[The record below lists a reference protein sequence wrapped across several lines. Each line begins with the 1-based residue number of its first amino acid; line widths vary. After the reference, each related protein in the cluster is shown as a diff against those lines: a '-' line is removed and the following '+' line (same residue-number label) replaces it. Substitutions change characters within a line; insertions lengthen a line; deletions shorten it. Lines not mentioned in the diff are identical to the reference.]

1 MSATTAT
8 ARERTKAANR
18 AGFGAFIGST
28 IEWFD
33 FYIYGTAAALVFDKV
48 FFPELEGP
56 IGTLVAFATFWVG
69 FLARPIGGIIF
80 GHYGDR
86 LGRKKTLVI
95 TLLMMGIS
103 TTAIGLL
110 PGYASIGIAAPIL
123 LVCIRMIQ
131 GIGLGGEWGG
141 SVLIAS
147 EHAPKGKSVL
157 YGAFAQQGSPVGNTL
172 STVSFLA
179 ISQLPDDAFVSWGWR
194 VPFLASAALVMVG
207 LLVRLKV
214 TESPAMAK
222 LIEKKEVVKLPLT
235 EVLRSHPMLIVL
247 GIGACTIG
255 LSATY
260 FKSTFALSWAT
271 TSLGFDRSSFL
282 TIILVANITQIIVQP
297 FGAVI
302 ATRMKSWS
310 RAVIV
315 MLVPEL
321 VLMPVMFVLIS
332 TENYGLAMLGVA
344 VATIPHCLYYAAL
357 AGMLA
362 SRFPAHL
369 RYTGISLCYQLCGT
383 LLGGTTPIIGQF
395 LLNRTGSITAVI
407 AYAVFQVALTL
418 GCMLLL
424 LKRPNHDEQAAE
436 PAAAPAPRPSPPDRP
451 YTQNGVPPCR

>member
-1 MSATTAT
+1 MSASTAS
-8 ARERTKAANR
+8 ARERTRAANR

-48 FFPELEGP
+48 FFPELDGP
-56 IGTLVAFATFWVG
+56 VGTLVAFATFWVG
-69 FLARPIGGIIF
+69 FLARPIGGIVF

-110 PGYASIGIAAPIL
+110 PSYASIGIAAPIL
-123 LVCIRMIQ
+123 LVAIRMVQ

-172 STVSFLA
+172 STLSFLA
-179 ISQLPDDAFVSWGWR
+179 ISQLPDAAFVSWGWR
-194 VPFLASAALVMVG
+194 VPFLFSAALVIVG

-214 TESPAMAK
+214 AESPAMAK

-235 EVLRSHPMLIVL
+235 EVLRTQPMLIVL

-271 TSLGFDRSSFL
+271 SALGFDRSSFL

-297 FGAVI
+297 FGALI

-310 RAVIV
+310 RAVTV

-321 VLMPVMFVLIS
+321 ILMPVMFLLIR

-344 VATIPHCLYYAAL
+344 VATVPHCLYYAAL

-424 LKRPNHDEQAAE
+424 LKRPDHDEQAAE
-436 PAAAPAPRPSPPDRP
+436 PVAVARAAAAA
-451 YTQNGVPPCR
+451 V

>member
-1 MSATTAT
+1 MSASTAT
-8 ARERTKAANR
+8 SRAETRAANR
-18 AGFGAFIGST
+18 AGFGAFVGST

-33 FYIYGTAAALVFDKV
+33 FYIYGTAAALAFDKV
-48 FFPELEGP
+48 FFPELEGA

-69 FLARPIGGIIF
+69 FLARPIGGIVF
-80 GHYGDR
+80 GHFGDR

-95 TLLMMGIS
+95 TLLMMGVS

-110 PGYASIGIAAPIL
+110 PSYASIGVAAPIL

-147 EHAPKGKSVL
+147 ESAPKGKSVL

-172 STVSFLA
+172 ATLSFLA

-194 VPFLASAALVMVG
+194 VPFLASAVLVLVG

-214 TESPAMAK
+214 AESPAMAK

-235 EVLRSHPMLIVL
+235 EVLRSHPGLIAL

-271 TSLGFDRSSFL
+271 SSLDFDRSTFL
-282 TIILVANITQIIVQP
+282 TIILVANITQVVVQP
-297 FGAVI
+297 FGAVL
-302 ATRMKSWS
+302 ATKMKSWS
-310 RAVIV
+310 RAVTV

-321 VLMPVMFVLIS
+321 ILLPLMFVLIS
-332 TENYGLAMLGVA
+332 TGNYGLAMLGVA

-395 LLNRTGSITAVI
+395 LLNKTGSISAVI
-407 AYAVFQVALTL
+407 AYALFQVALTL

-424 LKRPNHDEQAAE
+424 LKRPNHDELAAD
-436 PAAAPAPRPSPPDRP
+436 AAPAPRTVAASA
-451 YTQNGVPPCR
+451 TTNGA

>member
-1 MSATTAT
+1 MSASTAS
-8 ARERTKAANR
+8 ARERTRAANR

-48 FFPELEGP
+48 FFPELDGP
-56 IGTLVAFATFWVG
+56 VGTLVAFATFWVG
-69 FLARPIGGIIF
+69 FLARPIGGIVF

-110 PGYASIGIAAPIL
+110 PSYASIGIAAPIL
-123 LVCIRMIQ
+123 LVAIRMVQ

-172 STVSFLA
+172 STLSFLA
-179 ISQLPDDAFVSWGWR
+179 ISRLPDSAFVSWGWR
-194 VPFLASAALVMVG
+194 VPFLFSAALVIVG
-207 LLVRLKV
+207 LFVRLKV
-214 TESPAMAK
+214 AESPAMAK
-222 LIEKKEVVKLPLT
+222 LIEKKEVVNLPLT
-235 EVLRSHPMLIVL
+235 EVLRTQPMLIVL

-271 TSLGFDRSSFL
+271 SALSFDRSSFL

-297 FGAVI
+297 FGALI

-310 RAVIV
+310 RAVTV

-321 VLMPVMFVLIS
+321 ILMPVMFLLIR

-436 PAAAPAPRPSPPDRP
+436 PVAAAAR
-451 YTQNGVPPCR
+451 TATAAV

>member
-1 MSATTAT
+1 MHECVHRHPT
-8 ARERTKAANR
+8 R
-18 AGFGAFIGST
+18 AHQSRQPSRIRAFIGST

-48 FFPELEGP
+48 FFPELDGA

-69 FLARPIGGIIF
+69 FLARPIGGVIF

-123 LVCIRMIQ
+123 LVAIRMVQ

-172 STVSFLA
+172 STLSFLA
-179 ISQLPDDAFVSWGWR
+179 ISQLPDEAFVSWGWR
-194 VPFLASAALVMVG
+194 LPFLFSAALVIVG
-207 LLVRLKV
+207 LFVRLKV
-214 TESPAMAK
+214 AESPAMAN
-222 LIEKKEVVKLPLT
+222 LIQKKEVVKVPLT
-235 EVLRSHPMLIVL
+235 EVLRTQPMLIVL

-271 TSLGFDRSSFL
+271 SSLDFDRSSFL
-282 TIILVANITQIIVQP
+282 TIILVANITQIVVQP
-297 FGAVI
+297 FGALI

-310 RAVIV
+310 RAVTV
-315 MLVPEL
+315 MLLPEL
-321 VLMPVMFVLIS
+321 VLMPLMFILIS
-332 TENYGLAMLGVA
+332 TENYGLAMVGVA

-407 AYAVFQVALTL
+407 AYAVLQVVLTL

-436 PAAAPAPRPSPPDRP
+436 PLAAPRTAPV
-451 YTQNGVPPCR
+451 TA

>member
-33 FYIYGTAAALVFDKV
+33 FYIYETAAALVFDKV

-69 FLARPIGGIIF
+69 FLARPIGGIVF

-214 TESPAMAK
+214 AESPAMAK

-271 TSLGFDRSSFL
+271 TSLDFDRSSFL

-436 PAAAPAPRPSPPDRP
+436 PAAAPRTAPV
-451 YTQNGVPPCR
+451 TA

>member
-1 MSATTAT
+1 MSASTAT
-8 ARERTKAANR
+8 PRERTRAANR

-48 FFPELEGP
+48 FFPELDGAM
-56 IGTLVAFATFWVG
+56 GTLVAFATFWVG
-69 FLARPIGGIIF
+69 FLARPIGGVIF

-123 LVCIRMIQ
+123 LVAIRMVQ

-172 STVSFLA
+172 STLSFLA
-179 ISQLPDDAFVSWGWR
+179 ISQLPDEAFVSWGWR
-194 VPFLASAALVMVG
+194 LPFLFSAALVIVG
-207 LLVRLKV
+207 LFVRLKV
-214 TESPAMAK
+214 AESPAMAN
-222 LIEKKEVVKLPLT
+222 LIQKKEVVKVPLT
-235 EVLRSHPMLIVL
+235 EVLRTQPMLIVL

-271 TSLGFDRSSFL
+271 SSLDFDRSSFL
-282 TIILVANITQIIVQP
+282 TIILVANITQIVVQP
-297 FGAVI
+297 FGALI

-310 RAVIV
+310 RAVTV
-315 MLVPEL
+315 MLLPEL
-321 VLMPVMFVLIS
+321 VLMPLMFVLIG
-332 TENYGLAMLGVA
+332 TENYGLAMVGVA

-407 AYAVFQVALTL
+407 AYAVLQVVLTL

-424 LKRPNHDEQAAE
+424 LKHPNHDEQAAE
-436 PAAAPAPRPSPPDRP
+436 PLAAPR
-451 YTQNGVPPCR
+451 TVPVTA

>member
-1 MSATTAT
+1 MSASTAT
-8 ARERTKAANR
+8 SRAETRAANR
-18 AGFGAFIGST
+18 AGFGAFVGST

-48 FFPELEGP
+48 FFPELDGA

-69 FLARPIGGIIF
+69 FLARPIGGIVF
-80 GHYGDR
+80 GHFGDR

-110 PGYASIGIAAPIL
+110 PSYASIGVAAPIL
-123 LVCIRMIQ
+123 LVLIRMIQ

-147 EHAPKGKSVL
+147 ESAPKGKSVL

-172 STVSFLA
+172 ATLSFLA

-194 VPFLASAALVMVG
+194 VPFLASALLVLVG

-214 TESPAMAK
+214 AESPAMAK
-222 LIEKKEVVKLPLT
+222 LIERKEVVKLPLT
-235 EVLRSHPMLIVL
+235 EVLRSHPGLIAL

-271 TSLGFDRSSFL
+271 SALDFDRSTFL
-282 TIILVANITQIIVQP
+282 TIILVANITQVLVQP
-297 FGAVI
+297 FGAVL
-302 ATRMKSWS
+302 ATRMRSWS
-310 RAVIV
+310 RAVTV

-321 VLMPVMFVLIS
+321 VLLPLMFVLIS
-332 TENYGLAMLGVA
+332 TNNYGLAMLGVA
-344 VATIPHCLYYAAL
+344 LATIPHCLYYAAL

-383 LLGGTTPIIGQF
+383 LLGGTTPIVGQF

-407 AYAVFQVALTL
+407 AYAMFQVALTL

-424 LKRPNHDEQAAE
+424 LKRPNHDELAAD
-436 PAAAPAPRPSPPDRP
+436 PAPEPRTVAASA
-451 YTQNGVPPCR
+451 

>member
-69 FLARPIGGIIF
+69 FLARPIGGIVF

-214 TESPAMAK
+214 AESPAMAK

-271 TSLGFDRSSFL
+271 TSLDFDRSSFL

-332 TENYGLAMLGVA
+332 TESYGLAMLGVA

-436 PAAAPAPRPSPPDRP
+436 PAAAPRTAPV
-451 YTQNGVPPCR
+451 TA

>member
-1 MSATTAT
+1 MSTTPSQARNKT
-8 ARERTKAANR
+8 ARR
-18 AGFGAFIGST
+18 AGIGAFIGST

-48 FFPELEGP
+48 FFPELEGA
-56 IGTLVAFATFWVG
+56 IGTLVAFGTFWVG
-69 FLARPIGGIIF
+69 FLARPLGGIIF
-80 GHYGDR
+80 GHFGDR

-110 PGYASIGIAAPIL
+110 PGYASIGVAAPIL
-123 LVCIRMIQ
+123 LILIRMIQ

-147 EHAPKGKSVL
+147 EHAPKGKSIL

-172 STVSFLA
+172 STLSFLA
-179 ISQLPDDAFVSWGWR
+179 ISQLPDEDFVSWGWR
-194 VPFLASAALVMVG
+194 VPFIASAALVFVG
-207 LLVRLKV
+207 LLVRMKV
-214 TESPAMAK
+214 EESPAMAGI
-222 LIEKKEVVKLPLT
+222 IEKKEVVKVP
-235 EVLRSHPMLIVL
+235 VLEIFRKHPGLIAL

-260 FKSTFALSWAT
+260 FKGTFALSWAT
-271 TSLGFDRSSFL
+271 SSLGFDRSSFL
-282 TIILVANITQIIVQP
+282 TILLVANVTQVLVQP

-302 ATRMKSWS
+302 ATRMNSMA
-310 RAVIV
+310 RAVTI

-321 VLMPVMFVLIS
+321 VLMPLMFMLIA
-332 TENYGLAMLGVA
+332 TENYALAMLGVV

-424 LKRPNHDEQAAE
+424 LKRPNHDEQSAE
-436 PAAAPAPRPSPPDRP
+436 PVAAPRTAPV
-451 YTQNGVPPCR
+451 TA

>member
-172 STVSFLA
+172 ATVSFLA

-214 TESPAMAK
+214 AESPAMAK

-271 TSLGFDRSSFL
+271 TSLDFDRSSFL

-436 PAAAPAPRPSPPDRP
+436 PAAAPRTAPV
-451 YTQNGVPPCR
+451 TA

>member
-1 MSATTAT
+1 
-8 ARERTKAANR
+8 
-18 AGFGAFIGST
+18 
-28 IEWFD
+28 
-33 FYIYGTAAALVFDKV
+33 
-48 FFPELEGP
+48 
-56 IGTLVAFATFWVG
+56 
-69 FLARPIGGIIF
+69 
-80 GHYGDR
+80 
-86 LGRKKTLVI
+86 
-95 TLLMMGIS
+95 MMGVS

-172 STVSFLA
+172 STLSFLA
-179 ISQLPDDAFVSWGWR
+179 ISQLPDEAFVSWGWR
-194 VPFLASAALVMVG
+194 VPFLASAALVIVG

-214 TESPAMAK
+214 AESPAMAK
-222 LIEKKEVVKLPLT
+222 LIAKKEVVKLPLT

-271 TSLGFDRSSFL
+271 TSLDFDRSSFL
-282 TIILVANITQIIVQP
+282 TIILVANVTQIVVQP
-297 FGAVI
+297 FGALI

-310 RAVIV
+310 RAVTV

-321 VLMPVMFVLIS
+321 ILMPVMFVLIS
-332 TENYGLAMLGVA
+332 TGDYGLAMLGVA

-424 LKRPNHDEQAAE
+424 LKRPNHDELAAE
-436 PAAAPAPRPSPPDRP
+436 PAAAPRTAPVSA
-451 YTQNGVPPCR
+451 

>member
-69 FLARPIGGIIF
+69 FLARPIGGIVF

-214 TESPAMAK
+214 AESPAMAK

-235 EVLRSHPMLIVL
+235 EVLRSHPLLIVL

-271 TSLGFDRSSFL
+271 TSLDFDRSSFL

-310 RAVIV
+310 RAVMV

-436 PAAAPAPRPSPPDRP
+436 PATAPRTAPV
-451 YTQNGVPPCR
+451 TA

>member
-1 MSATTAT
+1 MSASTAT
-8 ARERTKAANR
+8 AREKTKAANR

-48 FFPELEGP
+48 FFPELEGA

-69 FLARPIGGIIF
+69 FLARPLGGIVF

-123 LVCIRMIQ
+123 LVLIRMIQ

-172 STVSFLA
+172 STLSFLA
-179 ISQLPDDAFVSWGWR
+179 ISQLPDDAFVAWGWR
-194 VPFLASAALVMVG
+194 VPFLASAALVIVG
-207 LLVRLKV
+207 LFVRLKV
-214 TESPAMAK
+214 AESPAMAG
-222 LIEKKEVVKLPLT
+222 LIKKKEVVKLPLT

-271 TSLGFDRSSFL
+271 SSLGFDRSSFL

-310 RAVIV
+310 RAVTV

-321 VLMPVMFVLIS
+321 ILMPVMFVLIS
-332 TENYGLAMLGVA
+332 TENYGLAMVGVA

-362 SRFPAHL
+362 SRFPAHV

-424 LKRPNHDEQAAE
+424 LRRPNHDELAADRTE
-436 PAAAPAPRPSPPDRP
+436 APRTAPA
-451 YTQNGVPPCR
+451 TA

>member
-1 MSATTAT
+1 MSASTAT
-8 ARERTKAANR
+8 AREKTKAANR

-56 IGTLVAFATFWVG
+56 MGTLVAFATFWVG
-69 FLARPIGGIIF
+69 FLARPIGGIVF

-179 ISQLPDDAFVSWGWR
+179 ISQLPDAAFVSWGWR

-271 TSLGFDRSSFL
+271 TSLDFDRSSFL

-297 FGAVI
+297 FGAVL

-310 RAVIV
+310 RAVTV
-315 MLVPEL
+315 MLLPEL
-321 VLMPVMFVLIS
+321 ILMPLMFILIS

-407 AYAVFQVALTL
+407 AYAVLQVALTL

-436 PAAAPAPRPSPPDRP
+436 PVAARR
-451 YTQNGVPPCR
+451 TVPVTA

>member
-1 MSATTAT
+1 MSASTAT
-8 ARERTKAANR
+8 PRERTRAANR

-48 FFPELEGP
+48 FFPELDGA

-69 FLARPIGGIIF
+69 FLARPIGGVIF

-123 LVCIRMIQ
+123 LVAIRMVQ

-172 STVSFLA
+172 STLSFLA
-179 ISQLPDDAFVSWGWR
+179 ISQLPDEAFVSWGWR
-194 VPFLASAALVMVG
+194 LPFLFSAALVIVG
-207 LLVRLKV
+207 LFVRLKV
-214 TESPAMAK
+214 AESPAMAN
-222 LIEKKEVVKLPLT
+222 LIQKKEVVKVPLT
-235 EVLRSHPMLIVL
+235 EVLRTQPMLIVL

-271 TSLGFDRSSFL
+271 SSLDFDRSSFL
-282 TIILVANITQIIVQP
+282 TIILVANITQIVFQP
-297 FGAVI
+297 FGALI

-310 RAVIV
+310 RAVTV
-315 MLVPEL
+315 MLLPEL
-321 VLMPVMFVLIS
+321 ILMPLMFILIS
-332 TENYGLAMLGVA
+332 TENYGLAMVGVA

-407 AYAVFQVALTL
+407 AYAVLQVVLTL

-436 PAAAPAPRPSPPDRP
+436 PLAAPRTAPV
-451 YTQNGVPPCR
+451 TA

>member
-69 FLARPIGGIIF
+69 FLARPLGGIIF
-80 GHYGDR
+80 GHYGDK

-95 TLLMMGIS
+95 TLLMMGVS

-214 TESPAMAK
+214 AESPAMAK
-222 LIEKKEVVKLPLT
+222 LIEKKEVAKLPLS

-282 TIILVANITQIIVQP
+282 TIILVANVTQIVVQP
-297 FGAVI
+297 FGALI

-321 VLMPVMFVLIS
+321 ILMPVMFVLIS
-332 TENYGLAMLGVA
+332 TENYGLAMVGVA

-424 LKRPNHDEQAAE
+424 LKRPNHDEQSAE
-436 PAAAPAPRPSPPDRP
+436 PVAAPRTAPV
-451 YTQNGVPPCR
+451 TA

>member
-1 MSATTAT
+1 MSATTAS

-69 FLARPIGGIIF
+69 FLARPLGGIIF

-214 TESPAMAK
+214 AESPAMAK
-222 LIEKKEVVKLPLT
+222 IIEKKEVVKLPLT

-271 TSLGFDRSSFL
+271 TSLDFDRSSFL

-297 FGAVI
+297 FGAVM
-302 ATRMKSWS
+302 ATKMKSWS
-310 RAVIV
+310 RAVLV

-321 VLMPVMFVLIS
+321 ILMPVMFVLIN
-332 TENYGLAMLGVA
+332 TENYGLAMLGVS

-436 PAAAPAPRPSPPDRP
+436 PVAAPRTAPV
-451 YTQNGVPPCR
+451 TA

>member
-1 MSATTAT
+1 MSANT
-8 ARERTKAANR
+8 ARQQNRTANR
-18 AGFGAFIGST
+18 AGLGAFIGST

-56 IGTLVAFATFWVG
+56 VGTLVAFATFWVG
-69 FLARPIGGIIF
+69 FLARPLGGIVF
-80 GHYGDR
+80 GHFGDR

-103 TTAIGLL
+103 TTLIGVL
-110 PGYASIGIAAPIL
+110 PGYATIGVAAPVL
-123 LVCIRMIQ
+123 LVLIRMVQ

-147 EHAPKGKSVL
+147 EHAPKGKSIL

-172 STVSFLA
+172 STLSFLA
-179 ISQLPDDAFVSWGWR
+179 ISRLPDEAFVSWGWR
-194 VPFLASAALVMVG
+194 VPFLASAALVLVG
-207 LLVRLKV
+207 LLVRMKV
-214 TESPAMAK
+214 AESPAMEGLIKAK
-222 LIEKKEVVKLPLT
+222 KVAKLPLT
-235 EVLRSHPMLIVL
+235 EILRGSPGLIAL

-260 FKSTFALSWAT
+260 FKGTFALSWAT
-271 TSLGFDRSSFL
+271 SALDFTRSDFL
-282 TIILVANITQIIVQP
+282 TILLVANITQVLVQP
-297 FGAVI
+297 FGAVL
-302 ATRMKSWS
+302 ATRMRSLS
-310 RAVIV
+310 RAVCF
-315 MLVPEL
+315 MLLPEV
-321 VLMPVMFVLIS
+321 VLMPLMFVLIS
-332 TENYGLAMLGVA
+332 TGNYGLAMAGVA
-344 VATIPHCLYYAAL
+344 VATVPHCLYYAAL

-395 LLNRTGSITAVI
+395 LLNRTGSIAAVI
-407 AYAVFQVALTL
+407 GYAVLQVLLSL

-424 LKRPNHDEQAAE
+424 LRRPDHDERGTGRRTGHGE
-436 PAAAPAPRPSPPDRP
+436 RPAPR
-451 YTQNGVPPCR
+451 TGTAVAV

>member
-69 FLARPIGGIIF
+69 FLARPIGGIVF

-95 TLLMMGIS
+95 TLLMMGVS

-157 YGAFAQQGSPVGNTL
+157 YAAFAQQGSPVGNTL

-214 TESPAMAK
+214 AESPAMAK
-222 LIEKKEVVKLPLT
+222 LIEKKEVVRLPLT

-271 TSLGFDRSSFL
+271 TSLDFDRSSFL

-297 FGAVI
+297 FGALI

-310 RAVIV
+310 RAVLV

-321 VLMPVMFVLIS
+321 ILMPVMFVLIS
-332 TENYGLAMLGVA
+332 TGNYGLAMVGVA

-436 PAAAPAPRPSPPDRP
+436 PAAAPRTAP
-451 YTQNGVPPCR
+451 VAA

>member
-1 MSATTAT
+1 MSVSTPT
-8 ARERTKAANR
+8 ARAETKAANR
-18 AGFGAFIGST
+18 AGIGAFIGST

-48 FFPELEGP
+48 FFPELEGAV
-56 IGTLVAFATFWVG
+56 GTLVAFATFWVG
-69 FLARPIGGIIF
+69 FLARPVGGIVF

-95 TLLMMGIS
+95 TLLMMGLS

-110 PGYASIGIAAPIL
+110 PGYASIGVAAPIL

-172 STVSFLA
+172 STLSFLA
-179 ISQLPDDAFVSWGWR
+179 ISQLPDDAFVAWGWR

-214 TESPAMAK
+214 AESPAMAK

-235 EVLRSHPMLIVL
+235 EVVRSHPMLIVL

-271 TSLGFDRSSFL
+271 SSLGFDRGSFL
-282 TIILVANITQIIVQP
+282 TIILVANVTQIIVQP

-310 RAVIV
+310 RAVLV
-315 MLVPEL
+315 MLLPEL
-321 VLMPVMFVLIS
+321 VLMPLMFVLIS
-332 TENYGLAMLGVA
+332 TENYGLAMLGVS

-407 AYAVFQVALTL
+407 AYAVLQVALTL

-424 LKRPNHDEQAAE
+424 LRRPNHDEQAT
-436 PAAAPAPRPSPPDRP
+436 APAVTASRTARV
-451 YTQNGVPPCR
+451 GA

>member
-1 MSATTAT
+1 MSASTAT
-8 ARERTKAANR
+8 PRERTRAANR

-48 FFPELEGP
+48 FFPELDGA

-69 FLARPIGGIIF
+69 FLARPIGGVIF

-123 LVCIRMIQ
+123 LVAIRMVQ

-172 STVSFLA
+172 STLSFLA
-179 ISQLPDDAFVSWGWR
+179 ISQLPDEAFVSWGWR
-194 VPFLASAALVMVG
+194 LPFLFSAALVIVG
-207 LLVRLKV
+207 LFVRLKV
-214 TESPAMAK
+214 AESPAMAN
-222 LIEKKEVVKLPLT
+222 LIQKKEVVKVPLT
-235 EVLRSHPMLIVL
+235 EVLRTQPMLIVL

-271 TSLGFDRSSFL
+271 SSLDFDRSSFL
-282 TIILVANITQIIVQP
+282 TIILVANITQIVVQP
-297 FGAVI
+297 FGALI

-310 RAVIV
+310 RAVTV
-315 MLVPEL
+315 MLLPEL
-321 VLMPVMFVLIS
+321 VLMPLMFILIS
-332 TENYGLAMLGVA
+332 TENYGLAMVGVA

-407 AYAVFQVALTL
+407 AYAVLQVVLTL

-436 PAAAPAPRPSPPDRP
+436 PLAAPRTAPV
-451 YTQNGVPPCR
+451 TA

>member
-1 MSATTAT
+1 MSASTAS
-8 ARERTKAANR
+8 ARERTRAANR

-48 FFPELEGP
+48 FFPELDGP
-56 IGTLVAFATFWVG
+56 VGTLVAFATFWVG
-69 FLARPIGGIIF
+69 FLARPIGGIVF

-110 PGYASIGIAAPIL
+110 PSYASIGIAAPIL
-123 LVCIRMIQ
+123 LVAIRMVQ

-172 STVSFLA
+172 STLSFLA
-179 ISQLPDDAFVSWGWR
+179 ISRLPDSAFVSWGWR
-194 VPFLASAALVMVG
+194 VPFLFSAALVIVG
-207 LLVRLKV
+207 LFVRLKV
-214 TESPAMAK
+214 AESPAMAK

-235 EVLRSHPMLIVL
+235 EVLRTQPMLIVL

-271 TSLGFDRSSFL
+271 SALSFDRSSFL

-297 FGAVI
+297 FGALI

-310 RAVIV
+310 RAVTV

-321 VLMPVMFVLIS
+321 ILMPVMFLLIR

-436 PAAAPAPRPSPPDRP
+436 PVAAAAR
-451 YTQNGVPPCR
+451 TATAAV

>member
-56 IGTLVAFATFWVG
+56 VGTLVAFATFWVG
-69 FLARPIGGIIF
+69 FLARPLGGIVF

-157 YGAFAQQGSPVGNTL
+157 YAAFAQQGSPVGNTL

-214 TESPAMAK
+214 AESPAMAK

-271 TSLGFDRSSFL
+271 TSLDFDRSSFL
-282 TIILVANITQIIVQP
+282 TIILVANITQIVVQP
-297 FGAVI
+297 FGALI

-321 VLMPVMFVLIS
+321 ILMPVMFVLIS

-383 LLGGTTPIIGQF
+383 LLGGTTPIVGQF

-424 LKRPNHDEQAAE
+424 LKRPNHDEPAAE
-436 PAAAPAPRPSPPDRP
+436 PAAAPRTAPV
-451 YTQNGVPPCR
+451 TA

>member
-1 MSATTAT
+1 MSASTTT
-8 ARERTKAANR
+8 PRERTRAANR

-48 FFPELEGP
+48 FFPELDGA

-69 FLARPIGGIIF
+69 FLARPIGGVIF

-123 LVCIRMIQ
+123 LVAIRMVQ

-172 STVSFLA
+172 STLSFLA
-179 ISQLPDDAFVSWGWR
+179 ISQLPDEAFVSWGWR
-194 VPFLASAALVMVG
+194 LPFLFSAALVIVG
-207 LLVRLKV
+207 LFVRLKV
-214 TESPAMAK
+214 AESPAMAN
-222 LIEKKEVVKLPLT
+222 LIQKKEVVKVPLT
-235 EVLRSHPMLIVL
+235 EVLRTQPMLIVL

-271 TSLGFDRSSFL
+271 SSLDFDRSSFL
-282 TIILVANITQIIVQP
+282 TIILAANVTQIVVQP
-297 FGAVI
+297 FGALI

-310 RAVIV
+310 RAVTV
-315 MLVPEL
+315 MLLPEL
-321 VLMPVMFVLIS
+321 VLMPLMFVLIG
-332 TENYGLAMLGVA
+332 TENYGLAMVGVA

-407 AYAVFQVALTL
+407 AYAVLQVVLTL

-436 PAAAPAPRPSPPDRP
+436 PLAAPR
-451 YTQNGVPPCR
+451 TVPVTA

>member
-1 MSATTAT
+1 MSASTAT
-8 ARERTKAANR
+8 ARERTRAANR

-48 FFPELEGP
+48 FFPELDGP

-69 FLARPIGGIIF
+69 FLARPLGGIIF

-110 PGYASIGIAAPIL
+110 PSYASIGVAAPIL
-123 LVCIRMIQ
+123 LICIRMVQ

-172 STVSFLA
+172 STLSFLA
-179 ISQLPDDAFVSWGWR
+179 ISQLPDSAFVSWGWR
-194 VPFLASAALVMVG
+194 VPFLFSAALVIVG
-207 LLVRLKV
+207 LFVRLKV
-214 TESPAMAK
+214 AESPAMAK
-222 LIEKKEVVKLPLT
+222 LIEKKEVVKVPLT

-271 TSLGFDRSSFL
+271 SSLGFDRSSFL

-297 FGAVI
+297 FGALI

-310 RAVIV
+310 RAVTV
-315 MLVPEL
+315 MLLPEL
-321 VLMPVMFVLIS
+321 ILMPLMFLLIR
-332 TENYGLAMLGVA
+332 TENYGLAMVGVA

-383 LLGGTTPIIGQF
+383 LLGGTTPIIGQY

-407 AYAVFQVALTL
+407 VYAIFQVALTL

-424 LKRPNHDEQAAE
+424 LKRPNHDEQATG
-436 PAAAPAPRPSPPDRP
+436 PVSVPRAATVTA
-451 YTQNGVPPCR
+451 

>member
-8 ARERTKAANR
+8 AREKTKAANR

-69 FLARPIGGIIF
+69 FLARPLGGIIF
-80 GHYGDR
+80 GHYGDK

-179 ISQLPDDAFVSWGWR
+179 ISQLPDEAFVSWGWR

-222 LIEKKEVVKLPLT
+222 LIEKKEVAKLPLS

-297 FGAVI
+297 FGALI

-321 VLMPVMFVLIS
+321 ILMPVMFVLIS

-436 PAAAPAPRPSPPDRP
+436 PVAAPRTAPV
-451 YTQNGVPPCR
+451 TA

>member
-8 ARERTKAANR
+8 ARERTRAANR

-69 FLARPIGGIIF
+69 FLARPLGGIIF

-179 ISQLPDDAFVSWGWR
+179 ISQLPDAAFVSWGWR

-214 TESPAMAK
+214 AESPAMAK

-297 FGAVI
+297 FGALI

-310 RAVIV
+310 RAVVV

-424 LKRPNHDEQAAE
+424 LKRPNHDEQSAE
-436 PAAAPAPRPSPPDRP
+436 PVAAPRTAPV
-451 YTQNGVPPCR
+451 TA

>member
-1 MSATTAT
+1 MSANTAT

-69 FLARPIGGIIF
+69 FLARPLGGIVF
-80 GHYGDR
+80 GHYGDK

-95 TLLMMGIS
+95 TLLMMGVS

-214 TESPAMAK
+214 SESPAMAK

-271 TSLGFDRSSFL
+271 TSLDFDRSSFL

-297 FGAVI
+297 FGALI

-310 RAVIV
+310 RAVTV
-315 MLVPEL
+315 MLLPEL
-321 VLMPVMFVLIS
+321 ILMPVMFLLIS

-436 PAAAPAPRPSPPDRP
+436 PVAAPRTAPV
-451 YTQNGVPPCR
+451 TA

>member
-1 MSATTAT
+1 MSASTAS
-8 ARERTKAANR
+8 ARERTRAANR
-18 AGFGAFIGST
+18 AGFGAFVGST

-56 IGTLVAFATFWVG
+56 VGTLVAFATFWVG

-110 PGYASIGIAAPIL
+110 PSYASIGIAAPIL
-123 LVCIRMIQ
+123 LVCIRMVQ

-172 STVSFLA
+172 STLSFLA
-179 ISQLPDDAFVSWGWR
+179 ISQLPDSAFVSWGWR
-194 VPFLASAALVMVG
+194 VPFLFSAALVIVG
-207 LLVRLKV
+207 LFVRLKV
-214 TESPAMAK
+214 AESPAMAK

-235 EVLRSHPMLIVL
+235 EVLRTQPMLIVL

-271 TSLGFDRSSFL
+271 SALSFDRSSFL

-297 FGAVI
+297 FGALI

-310 RAVIV
+310 RAVTV

-321 VLMPVMFVLIS
+321 ILMPVMFLLIR
-332 TENYGLAMLGVA
+332 TENYGLAMFGVA

-424 LKRPNHDEQAAE
+424 LKRPNHDEQAVE
-436 PAAAPAPRPSPPDRP
+436 PVATSRTAAAA
-451 YTQNGVPPCR
+451 V

>member
-1 MSATTAT
+1 MSASTAT
-8 ARERTKAANR
+8 PRERTRAANR

-48 FFPELEGP
+48 FFPELDGA

-69 FLARPIGGIIF
+69 FLARPIGGVIF

-123 LVCIRMIQ
+123 LVAIRMVQ

-172 STVSFLA
+172 STLSFLA
-179 ISQLPDDAFVSWGWR
+179 ISQLPDEAFVSWGWR
-194 VPFLASAALVMVG
+194 LPFLFSAALVIVG
-207 LLVRLKV
+207 LFVRLKV
-214 TESPAMAK
+214 AESPAMAN
-222 LIEKKEVVKLPLT
+222 LIQKKEVVKVPLT
-235 EVLRSHPMLIVL
+235 EVLRTQPMLIVL

-271 TSLGFDRSSFL
+271 SSLDFDRSAFL
-282 TIILVANITQIIVQP
+282 TIILVANITQIVVQP
-297 FGAVI
+297 FGALI

-310 RAVIV
+310 RAVTV
-315 MLVPEL
+315 MLLPEL
-321 VLMPVMFVLIS
+321 VLMPLMFILIS
-332 TENYGLAMLGVA
+332 TENYGLAMVGVA

-407 AYAVFQVALTL
+407 AYAVLQVVLTL
-418 GCMLLL
+418 VCMLLL

-436 PAAAPAPRPSPPDRP
+436 PLAAPRTTPVTA
-451 YTQNGVPPCR
+451 

>member
-1 MSATTAT
+1 MSASTAT
-8 ARERTKAANR
+8 PRERTRAANR

-48 FFPELEGP
+48 FFPELDGA

-69 FLARPIGGIIF
+69 FLARPIGGVIF

-123 LVCIRMIQ
+123 LVAIRMVQ

-172 STVSFLA
+172 STLSFLA
-179 ISQLPDDAFVSWGWR
+179 ISQLPDEAFVSWGWR
-194 VPFLASAALVMVG
+194 LPFLFSAALVIVG
-207 LLVRLKV
+207 LFVRLKV
-214 TESPAMAK
+214 AESPAMAN
-222 LIEKKEVVKLPLT
+222 LIQKKEVVKVPLT
-235 EVLRSHPMLIVL
+235 EVLRTQPMLIVL

-271 TSLGFDRSSFL
+271 SSLDFDRSSFL
-282 TIILVANITQIIVQP
+282 TIILVANITQIVVQP
-297 FGAVI
+297 FGALI

-310 RAVIV
+310 RAVTV
-315 MLVPEL
+315 MLLPEL
-321 VLMPVMFVLIS
+321 VLMPLMFILIS
-332 TENYGLAMLGVA
+332 TENYGLAMVGVA

-407 AYAVFQVALTL
+407 AYAVLQVVLTL

-436 PAAAPAPRPSPPDRP
+436 PLAAPRTTPVTA
-451 YTQNGVPPCR
+451 

>member
-1 MSATTAT
+1 MSTTADQARSKT
-8 ARERTKAANR
+8 ARR
-18 AGFGAFIGST
+18 AGIGAFIGST

-48 FFPELEGP
+48 FFPELEGAL
-56 IGTLVAFATFWVG
+56 GTLVAFATFWVG
-69 FLARPIGGIIF
+69 FLARPLGGIIF
-80 GHYGDR
+80 GHFGDK
-86 LGRKKTLVI
+86 LGRKTTLVI
-95 TLLMMGIS
+95 TLLLMGIS

-110 PGYASIGIAAPIL
+110 PSYESIGIAAPIL

-147 EHAPKGKSVL
+147 EHAPKGKSIL

-172 STVSFLA
+172 STLSFLA
-179 ISQLPDDAFVSWGWR
+179 ISQLPDDAFVAWGWR
-194 VPFLASAALVMVG
+194 VPFLASALLVVVG
-207 LLVRLKV
+207 LFVRLKV
-214 TESPAMAK
+214 TESPAMARV
-222 LIEKKEVVKLPLT
+222 IEKRETAKVPLS
-235 EVLRSHPMLIVL
+235 EVLRSHPMLIIL

-271 TSLGFDRSSFL
+271 TELSFDRSSFL
-282 TIILVANITQIIVQP
+282 TIILVANITQIIAQP
-297 FGAVI
+297 FGAVL
-302 ATRMKSWS
+302 ATRMRSWS
-310 RAVIV
+310 RAVTF

-321 VLMPVMFVLIS
+321 VLMPLMFLLIG
-332 TENYGLAMLGVA
+332 TESYGLAMLGVA

-395 LLNRTGSITAVI
+395 LLNQTGSITAVI

-424 LKRPNHDEQAAE
+424 LKRRNYEQEDEA
-436 PAAAPAPRPSPPDRP
+436 PRAAAPAVA
-451 YTQNGVPPCR
+451 TA